1 LKKIFIDKAT
11 CVLNFKKDTGKNLI
25 LSRYKINNIKF
36 QYSDKFNNLSLEEL
50 VKTIKN
56 DSYELEVKT
65 FDTKYIYSFF
75 KNKQHIKENR
85 EEKIII
91 FGKKDNLNLSE
102 NDKRKE
108 FFIDTTFRIVP
119 KKFRPYKCMTISSII
134 DSNIK
139 IYCFILYKFQDK
151 INYERIFTYLKEN
164 FNFIPKIVHIDY
176 EKPLYMTFKNQKIYE
191 KKITTVFCFFHYIKS
206 IRT

>member
-1 LKKIFIDKAT
+1 M
-11 CVLNFKKDTGKNLI
+11 I
-25 LSRYKINNIKF
+25 LSRYEINNIKF
-36 QYSDKFNNLSLEEL
+36 QYNYKFNNISLEEL
-50 VKTIKN
+50 MKTVTN
-56 DSYELEVKT
+56 DSYELEVKA

-75 KNKQHIKENR
+75 KNKPNLKENR

-108 FFIDTTFRIVP
+108 FLLDTTFRIVP
-119 KKFRPYKCMTISSII
+119 KKFRPNKYMTISSII

-151 INYERIFTYLKEN
+151 IN
-164 FNFIPKIVHIDY
+164 
-176 EKPLYMTFKNQKIYE
+176 
-191 KKITTVFCFFHYIKS
+191 
-206 IRT
+206 